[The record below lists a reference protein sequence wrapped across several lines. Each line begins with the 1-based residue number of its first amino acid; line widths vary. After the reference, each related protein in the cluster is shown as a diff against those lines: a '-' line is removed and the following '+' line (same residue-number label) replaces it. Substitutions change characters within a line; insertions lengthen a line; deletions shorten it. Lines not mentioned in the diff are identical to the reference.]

1 MPSEY
6 EYTHPDYVL
15 FFDEVGDNT
24 NMKNDCALGGQ
35 KRVIEQSGVGKQR
48 CLTTDARWTTLGFTA
63 RTGEPVMCVIIIK
76 AKDLS
81 PSEILGIDIFA
92 TYDEDRSLSEN
103 SGATK
108 FFPGGPVCHF
118 RGKDVKCLVFASNGG
133 GINSDILNQCLQHMD
148 SI

>member
-1 MPSEY
+1 
-6 EYTHPDYVL
+6 
-15 FFDEVGDNT
+15 
-24 NMKNDCALGGQ
+24 
-35 KRVIEQSGVGKQR
+35 
-48 CLTTDARWTTLGFTA
+48 
-63 RTGEPVMCVIIIK
+63 MCVIIIK
-76 AKDLS
+76 AKELS

-133 GINSDILNQCLQHMD
+133 GINSDILKQCLQHMD
-148 SI
+148 SICLFDRAIAKPAVVCACHEIQLGIDFMQ